1 MFREKAQ
8 SQDFKI
14 SSHHQIQLGPL
25 ESSANLEPTPI
36 KEEATHGYSFES
48 EIRRKKGSKFFT
60 SIHPSLDH
68 REILIQPFLKTT
80 GKAEGVSLKQGYPM
94 QSL

>member
-1 MFREKAQ
+1 MSREKTQ

-48 EIRRKKGSKFFT
+48 EIRRKKAML
-60 SIHPSLDH
+60 H
-68 REILIQPFLKTT
+68 ILHQVLML
-80 GKAEGVSLKQGYPM
+80 EG
-94 QSL
+94 

>member
-8 SQDFKI
+8 SLDFKI

-36 KEEATHGYSFES
+36 KEEELMDTASNRISAEKREVNFL
-48 EIRRKKGSKFFT
+48 RL
-60 SIHPSLDH
+60 IHPSLDH

-80 GKAEGVSLKQGYPM
+80 GKAERVSLKQGYPM